1 MHWTVGEAC
10 PADWA
15 ALIEECGGGFHHSPA
30 WLRVTGRVGKPV
42 YVKYVS
48 DEGLAGIALGLRNGS
63 QISRQYYFPTLP
75 AMGQEDLGNE
85 ALFELASFL
94 RGMGASLV
102 RFGSSEASWL
112 PGPVVPS
119 NGWPRLEY
127 LVDLSV
133 DPEALVKQCGST
145 HRRHLRRGCREGWQL
160 CEQEGEEAVAILHDV
175 RVRASDRAKDRGDGF
190 AVRAPIAGAY
200 DPTTDLKAEWGA
212 KTFAACDGPT
222 SLSAALIGWAGRRAF
237 YVAGGSTPEG
247 YRRSASVWLHWSI
260 MKQFAEQGFDV
271 YNLGG
276 TPESAEQ
283 PDHPAHG
290 LYRFKKD
297 FGAEIVHRRGARLV
311 ASPLRVRTHELLRSI
326 KHVFSA

>member
-1 MHWTVGEAC
+1 MHWTIGEAC
-10 PADWA
+10 PADWS

-30 WLRVTGRVGKPV
+30 WLRVTSRAGKPV
-42 YVKYVS
+42 FVKYLS
-48 DEGLAGIALGLRNGS
+48 DEGIAGIALGLSNGNH
-63 QISRQYYFPTLP
+63 ISKQCYFPTLP
-75 AMGQEDLGNE
+75 AMGQVDLGNE
-85 ALFELASFL
+85 ALLELASFL
-94 RGMGASLV
+94 RGKGASLV

-112 PGPVVPS
+112 PGPAIPS

-127 LVDLSV
+127 FVDLSV
-133 DPEALVKQCGST
+133 DSEDLAKQFGST
-145 HRRHLRRGCREGWQL
+145 HRRNVRRGCRDGWEL
-160 CEQEGEEAVAILHDV
+160 CELEGEEAVGILHDV

-190 AVRAPIAGAY
+190 AVRAPMDGVF
-200 DPTTDLKAEWGA
+200 DPTGSLKAKWGA

-222 SLSAALIGWAGRRAF
+222 PLSAALVGWAGRRAF

-247 YRRSASVWLHWSI
+247 YRRSAAVWLHWSI
-260 MKQFAEQGFDV
+260 MKQLAEQGFQV

-276 TPESAEQ
+276 TPESAQQ

-311 ASPLRVRTHELLRSI
+311 ASPFRVRAHELLRSI
-326 KHVFSA
+326 KHALSV